1 MRNRRPCQRDAG
13 TRLATA
19 LRRRP
24 FSACN
29 KGNRRRL
36 HAGNKPTV
44 KSCLFFKYVFIPREA
59 LTSSHCLV
67 IWLKIVLSFRNQNYI
82 NSEKIYCF
90 RSGVRYCCTRKKE
103 VCVTP
108 ALIVFQHPAGKV
120 FYFAQIM
127 KKYPVRNKS
136 CLACKQQTTGNASAV
151 RRLRADR
158 PNRTHK
164 LVIMRNVTLRVCLNR
179 GFSSFL
185 SSAKVTSITQCM

>member
-1 MRNRRPCQRDAG
+1 MRNRIPCQRDAG

-82 NSEKIYCF
+82 NSEKIYRF
-90 RSGVRYCCTRKKE
+90 RPGVRYCCTRKKE

-108 ALIVFQHPAGKV
+108 ALIVFQHPAAR
-120 FYFAQIM
+120 YSI
-127 KKYPVRNKS
+127 S
-136 CLACKQQTTGNASAV
+136 
-151 RRLRADR
+151 
-158 PNRTHK
+158 HK
-164 LVIMRNVTLRVCLNR
+164 LWKNIRLEIRVAWPASSRPPEMRLLFA
-179 GFSSFL
+179 G
-185 SSAKVTSITQCM
+185 